1 MIVDFRI
8 QPPYK
13 SFLGIHF
20 YRPRPRDVDPIKSN
34 SFDLTRR
41 PVRSFE
47 TQDMGDFVREMDE
60 AGVDVGVIMG
70 QKAAD
75 RWGSADNEHVAE
87 LVEQYPG
94 RFYGFGGVDP
104 MRPGAVAETRRC
116 IEDLGCRGVSILPG
130 WSDPPLYDDDGRV
143 YPIYEMCNELG
154 AMVMITSSHWIG
166 ADMSYSMPVHIM
178 KVALDYPDLTII
190 VGHGCWPWTTQAC
203 AMAMRCNNV
212 YLMPEFYMYIPNMPG
227 AGDYVQAA
235 NGYLAYRM
243 LFSSCYP
250 SRAFGQ
256 ALEEFWQLPIEPAS
270 QALLLG
276 ENGARLLGLTS

>member
-20 YRPRPRDVDPIKSN
+20 YRPRPLNQDPVKGN
-34 SFDLTRR
+34 AFDMSRR
-41 PVRSFE
+41 PVASFE
-47 TQDMGDFVREMDE
+47 LQTMDAFIKEMDQ

-70 QKAAD
+70 QQAAD
-75 RWGSADNEHVAE
+75 RWGSVDNDDIAE
-87 LVEQYPG
+87 LLQQYPS

-104 MRPGAVAETRRC
+104 IRAEAVEETRRC
-116 IEDLGCRGVSILPG
+116 IEELGCRGVAILPG

-143 YPIYEMCNELG
+143 YPIYEVCNELG
-154 AMVMITSSHWIG
+154 AAVMITSSHWIG
-166 ADMSYSMPVHIM
+166 ADMSYSMPTHIM

-235 NGYLAYRM
+235 NSYLAYRM

-250 SRAFGQ
+250 SRSLGQ
-256 ALEEFWQLPIEPAS
+256 ALEEFRRLPIEPAS
-270 QALLLG
+270 QANLLG
-276 ENGARLLGLTS
+276 RNGARLLGIES